1 MGFTNDYKRKLNILI
16 PYYRNKYL
24 KETKDGKWQQI
35 MFYMNDETKLP
46 ICSSKLYC
54 GLEKQS
60 MLVRDDIYNFAVTKL
75 QKKAVEN
82 TEWNQIINDTAYKL
96 SALMDFRKEEECIY
110 VLKSACRKLRPC
122 KDVLYYGEVL
132 WLFEILCV

>member
-82 TEWNQIINDTAYKL
+82 
-96 SALMDFRKEEECIY
+96 
-110 VLKSACRKLRPC
+110 
-122 KDVLYYGEVL
+122 
-132 WLFEILCV
+132 